1 LKSPKITKNYHQIH
15 QTSSC
20 FIPIPKVNEGS
31 YDDYYFLNS
40 FETHFETLQNKNISQ
55 ERINKWNLLCPLIVP
70 ISLKKPDNK
79 VLLNKFLQD
88 IIKRGI
94 RDN

>member
-1 LKSPKITKNYHQIH
+1 MKSSRKTKNYNEIH

-40 FETHFETLQNKNISQ
+40 FETHVETLQNKNISPK
-55 ERINKWNLLCPLIVP
+55 RITSWNLLYPLIVP
-70 ISLKKPDNK
+70 SSLKKPDNK